1 MAQQSSRGK
10 AVKEIVQYLLS
21 RVKLLEDAA
30 NRGIR
35 LSESA
40 MKDGI
45 APESVISQQ
54 QCQWIL
60 QDCAMFRRWIN
71 DCDTAEL
78 RQSPDDH

>member
-1 MAQQSSRGK
+1 MYGAAIITGKSSERDCATPSFQG
-10 AVKEIVQYLLS
+10 
-21 RVKLLEDAA
+21 EDAA

-45 APESVISQQ
+45 APESVISRQR
-54 QCQWIL
+54 CQWIL